1 MPSLPYSLE
10 ALIFGRN
17 RSIAGIIPD
26 VTISEE
32 HSDSLTVT
40 KHPVDIGANISD
52 HAFKNPAVVRCQFGW
67 SDSSRL
73 INSLLDTSIFKGMQ
87 TTQDIY
93 KSLLELMTNRIPIEL
108 QTGKRKYENVLLTEL
123 RTTTTENTESCLIVD
138 CVFEEIIT
146 ARVQTVTL
154 APEYQKNASK
164 TASVTNGGQRS
175 ASPISASGAARP

>member
-10 ALIFGRN
+10 AIIFERN
-17 RSIAGIIPD
+17 RSIAGIVPD

-40 KHPVDIGANISD
+40 KHPVDTGANIAD
-52 HAFKNPAVVRCQFGW
+52 HAYKNPSIVRCRFGW

-73 INSLLDTSIFKGMQ
+73 INSLLDSSIFKGMQ

-93 KSLLELMTNRIPIEL
+93 EYLQSLMTSRQPISL
-108 QTGKRKYENVLLTEL
+108 RTGKRFYERVLLTEL

>member
-10 ALIFGRN
+10 ALIFQRN
-17 RSIAGIIPD
+17 RSIDGIVPD

-32 HSDSLTVT
+32 HSDSVTIT
-40 KHPVDIGANISD
+40 KHPVDTGANIAD
-52 HAFKNPAVVRCQFGW
+52 HAYVNPATIRCTFGW

-73 INSLLDTSIFKGMQ
+73 INSILDFSIFKGLKS
-87 TTQDIY
+87 TQDVY
-93 KSLLELMTNRIPIEL
+93 EALQSLLKARKPFALR
-108 QTGKRKYENVLLTEL
+108 TGKRYYPQVVLTEL
-123 RTTTTENTESCLIVD
+123 RTTTTQDTESCLLVD
-138 CVFEEIIT
+138 CVFEEILI

-175 ASPISASGAARP
+175 ASPISNAGAYRP